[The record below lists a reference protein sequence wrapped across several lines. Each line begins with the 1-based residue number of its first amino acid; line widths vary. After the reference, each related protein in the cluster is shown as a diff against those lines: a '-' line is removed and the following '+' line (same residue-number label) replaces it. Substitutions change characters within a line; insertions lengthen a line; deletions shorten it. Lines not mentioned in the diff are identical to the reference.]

1 MFTTIILIL
10 GLLITVGVALAT
22 RSSATLPPEGDR
34 NTYGYK
40 EERFNPAYAIRLA
53 AIAFIFVL
61 VAIFQPFSL
70 SRVDA
75 GHVGIKVN
83 LTGDERGVS
92 KYEYR
97 TGWVVYNTITENLY
111 EFPTFQQHVDYD
123 TIQVITKGGFP
134 ASIRPT
140 FNYSLIPNAVGNMF
154 ENLRRPIADVE
165 QGWLK
170 TAVVGSVNDVANKW
184 PVDSIFNNREQFELA
199 ILAECN
205 KRVSKWFAVSQLRS
219 NIVPPPSLQAAII
232 AKTQS
237 IQQAQA
243 ALQQVTVAEANGKI
257 AKAKA
262 QADSGQAVITAAGH
276 ANATLIEARADAE
289 AIKLKQQQVTSTYV
303 DYIRAS
309 NWDGKL
315 PTTMLGGSNTLFSLT
330 K

>member
-1 MFTTIILIL
+1 MFTAIILIL
-10 GLLITVGVALAT
+10 GLLVTLGVAAAT
-22 RSSATLPPEGDR
+22 RSSATLPAEGNSR
-34 NTYGYK
+34 EYGYK
-40 EERFNPAYAIRLA
+40 PERFNPAYAIRLA
-53 AIAFIFVL
+53 AIAFIFIL
-61 VAIFQPFSL
+61 VALFQPFSL

-262 QADSGQAVITAAGH
+262 QADSAQAVITAAGN
-276 ANATLIEARADAE
+276 ASATLIEARADAE
-289 AIKLKQQQVTSTYV
+289 AIKLKQQQVTPTYV

-315 PTTMLGGSNTLFSLT
+315 PTTMLGGSNTLFNLT